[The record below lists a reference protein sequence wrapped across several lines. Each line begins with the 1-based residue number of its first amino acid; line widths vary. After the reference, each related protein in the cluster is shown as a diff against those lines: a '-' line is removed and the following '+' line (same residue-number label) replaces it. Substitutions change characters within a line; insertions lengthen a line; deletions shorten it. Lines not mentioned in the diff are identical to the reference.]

1 MEQNLLIEIGLP
13 ISLIII
19 MAGMGLTLTMRDF
32 RQVLLYPRAMI
43 IGSLAQ
49 VAVLPLLAFVLVWL
63 LRLPPAL
70 AVGLVVIAACPGG
83 TMSNVLT
90 FLGRGNVA
98 LSIIVTVIASFVTI
112 ISLPMFTNLALDLYV
127 ARDIEAPVRLPL
139 VDTIIT
145 LFVVILLP
153 VLAGM
158 LVRARKP
165 WLADRAERFVG
176 LFGVVVLAVL
186 VALIVWQTR
195 TEIVTLLVLAG
206 PAAVVLNVVGI
217 ALGFAASRVFGIN
230 ARDALTL
237 AIELGIK
244 NGTIGLMVTLTLLD
258 SYEMA
263 IPSAVYGVLM
273 FAFGAGLVVYGR
285 RATAPSSGI
294 QRR

>member
-285 RATAPSSGI
+285 RATAPS
-294 QRR
+294 